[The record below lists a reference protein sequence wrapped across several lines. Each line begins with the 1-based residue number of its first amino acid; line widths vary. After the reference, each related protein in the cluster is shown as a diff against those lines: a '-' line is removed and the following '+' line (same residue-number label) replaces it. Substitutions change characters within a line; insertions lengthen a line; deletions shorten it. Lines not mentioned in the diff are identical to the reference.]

1 MELSAEKLRQL
12 FLVRVLFICTIGF
25 LGTSVILLG
34 PFRTTSEQTLQSLLA
49 IGVGVVAS
57 VAVTMPMLT
66 NRWRTLGYVA
76 YISILFAVAITL
88 LLIWIPRYSWP
99 ARDHYNPEG
108 VVVGAWALS
117 GCFVLNALTS
127 LARLKR
133 QWLWVRRATLIL
145 AALLTIQL
153 ATLAL
158 QFYGLP
164 DAWFQLMATLTILC
178 GCGCVTIPILHQTG
192 NAKVTPVLLTSG
204 VSFSMTCPRCNRSQE
219 FSAGR
224 SSCTG
229 CGLKI
234 TIEIEEEHCEKC
246 GYPLYQIRSGA
257 CPECGTPFL
266 ETSAALPD
274 ATPAT

>member
-25 LGTSVILLG
+25 LGTSVILFG
-34 PFRTTSEQTLQSLLA
+34 PFRTTSEQVLRSMLA
-49 IGVGVVAS
+49 IGVGVIAS
-57 VAVTMPMLT
+57 VAVTMPLLT
-66 NRWRTLGYVA
+66 RRWHVQWVIA
-76 YISILFAVAITL
+76 YIFVVSAVTIAL
-88 LLIWIPRYSWP
+88 LQIWIPWP
-99 ARDHYNPEG
+99 LWPMRFLDPSGSVIA
-108 VVVGAWALS
+108 AWAMA
-117 GCFVLNALTS
+117 GYFVLSAITS

-133 QWLWVRRATLIL
+133 QWIWVRKATLVV
-145 AALLTIQL
+145 AAM
-153 ATLAL
+153 LAL
-158 QFYGLP
+158 HLVVLVLPMDGLP
-164 DAWFQLMATLTILC
+164 DEWFKSMATLTILC

-204 VSFSMTCPRCNRSQE
+204 VSFSMTCPRCKRSQE

-224 SSCTG
+224 SLCTG

-246 GYPLYQIRSGA
+246 GYPLYQIRSGS

-266 ETSAALPD
+266 EQSAALQN
-274 ATPAT
+274 ATHTA